1 MANTYSW
8 DCRTV
13 DAYPTHTDESGITES
28 QVVYNVHWR
37 VTGTDG
43 THSATSIGTQTLE
56 TSDLSGFTAFDEV
69 THDDMVAWT
78 QAALGVERVAEL
90 EASLDSQI
98 ADLVAPKSVT
108 LTIAEP
114 TPEIVEVPVEEAPAE

>member
-8 DCRTV
+8 NCRTV
-13 DAYPTHTDESGITES
+13 DAYPTHTDENDVTES

-56 TSDLSGFTAFDEV
+56 VSDLSGFTAFDKV
-69 THDDMVAWT
+69 THENMIAWT
-78 QAALGVERVAEL
+78 KAALTEEHVTEM

-98 ADLVAPKSVT
+98 AELKTPSSVT
-108 LTIAEP
+108 LTIAE
-114 TPEIVEVPVEEAPAE
+114 EEAE

>member
-13 DAYPTHTDESGITES
+13 DAYPTHTDENGVTES
-28 QVVYNVHWR
+28 QVVYNVHYR

-43 THSATSIGTQTLE
+43 TNSSTVIGTQTLE
-56 TSDLSGFTAFDEV
+56 TADLSGFTAFDEV
-69 THDDMVAWT
+69 THEDMIAWT
-78 QAALGVERVAEL
+78 KGAMGEERVSEI

-98 ADLVAPKSVT
+98 AELAAPSSVT

-114 TPEIVEVPVEEAPAE
+114 VVEEAPAEEPAE

>member
-37 VTGTDG
+37 LTGSDDTN
-43 THSATSIGTQTLE
+43 SATVIGTQILE
-56 TSDLSGFTAFDEV
+56 TADLSGFTAFEDV
-69 THDDMVAWT
+69 THESMVAWT
-78 QAALGVERVAEL
+78 KAAMGEERVAEL
-90 EASLDSQI
+90 EANLDSQL
-98 ADLVAPKSVT
+98 AELAAPSSVT
-108 LTIAEP
+108 LTIEEA
-114 TPEIVEVPVEEAPAE
+114 VEEAPADIPAE

>member
-13 DAYPTHTDESGITES
+13 DAYPTHTDENGVTES

-56 TSDLSGFTAFDEV
+56 TADLSGFTAFDAV
-69 THDDMVAWT
+69 THEDMIAWT
-78 QAALGVERVAEL
+78 QAALGAERVTEL
-90 EASLDSQI
+90 EVSLDSQI
-98 ADLVAPKSVT
+98 AELAAPSSVT
-108 LTIAEP
+108 LTIAEA
-114 TPEIVEVPVEEAPAE
+114 VEPVEAPAEEEAAE

>member
-8 DCRTV
+8 NCRTV
-13 DAYPTHTDESGITES
+13 DAYPTHTDENDVTES

-56 TSDLSGFTAFDEV
+56 TADLSGFTAFDSV
-69 THDDMVAWT
+69 THENMIAWT
-78 QAALGVERVAEL
+78 QAALGAERVTEL
-90 EASLDSQI
+90 EASLDSQL
-98 ADLVAPKSVT
+98 AELAAPSSVT

-114 TPEIVEVPVEEAPAE
+114 VVEEEAPAE

>member
-13 DAYPTHTDESGITES
+13 DAYPTHTDEAGNTES

-37 VTGTDG
+37 VTGLDETE

-56 TSDLSGFTAFDEV
+56 TADLSGFTAFDSV
-69 THDDMVAWT
+69 THENMVTWT
-78 QAALGVERVAEL
+78 KAALSAERVTEL
-90 EASLDSQI
+90 EASLDSQL
-98 ADLVAPKSVT
+98 AELAAPSSVT
-108 LTIAEP
+108 LTIAD
-114 TPEIVEVPVEEAPAE
+114 EVT

>member
-1 MANTYSW
+1 MPNTYTW

-13 DAYPTHTDESGITES
+13 DTYPSHTDEQDPANTES
-28 QVVYNVHWR
+28 DVVYNVHWR

-56 TSDLSGFTAFDEV
+56 TADLSGFTAFDSV
-69 THDDMVAWT
+69 THEDMITWT
-78 QAALGVERVAEL
+78 KAALGAERVTEL

-98 ADLVAPKSVT
+98 AELAAPTSVT
-108 LTIAEP
+108 RVIEDAAE
-114 TPEIVEVPVEEAPAE
+114 EEEAAE

>member
-8 DCRTV
+8 KCRTV
-13 DAYPTHTDESGITES
+13 DAYPTHTDENDVTES

-43 THSATSIGTQTLE
+43 THSATSIGTQSLE
-56 TSDLSGFTAFDEV
+56 VSDLSSFTAFDAV
-69 THDDMVAWT
+69 THENMIAWT
-78 QAALGVERVAEL
+78 QAALGAERVTEL
-90 EASLDSQI
+90 EASLDSQL
-98 ADLVAPKSVT
+98 AELAAPSSVT

-114 TPEIVEVPVEEAPAE
+114 TPEVVEETPAE

>member
-13 DAYPTHTDESGITES
+13 DAYPTHTDENGVTES
-28 QVVYNVHWR
+28 QVVYNVHYR

-43 THSATSIGTQTLE
+43 TYSSTVIGTQTLE
-56 TSDLSGFTAFDEV
+56 TADLSGFTAFDAV
-69 THDDMVAWT
+69 THEDMIAWT
-78 QAALGVERVAEL
+78 KGAMGEERVSEI

-98 ADLVAPKSVT
+98 ADLAAPSSVT

-114 TPEIVEVPVEEAPAE
+114 TPEVEETPAE

>member
-1 MANTYSW
+1 MANTYTW

-13 DAYPTHTDESGITES
+13 DAYPTHTDESGTTES
-28 QVVYNVHWR
+28 QVVYNVHYR

-56 TSDLSGFTAFDEV
+56 TADLSGFTAFDSV
-69 THDDMVAWT
+69 THENMIAWT
-78 QAALGVERVAEL
+78 QAALGAERVTEL

-98 ADLVAPKSVT
+98 TELAAPSSVT

-114 TPEIVEVPVEEAPAE
+114 VVEEEAPAE

>member
-13 DAYPTHTDESGITES
+13 DAYPTHTDENGVTES

-43 THSATSIGTQTLE
+43 THSATSIGTQALE
-56 TSDLSGFTAFDEV
+56 TADLSGFTAFDAV
-69 THDDMVAWT
+69 THENMIAWT
-78 QAALGVERVAEL
+78 QAALGAERVTEL
-90 EASLDSQI
+90 EASLDTQI
-98 ADLVAPKSVT
+98 AELAAPSSVT

-114 TPEIVEVPVEEAPAE
+114 TPEVVEEAPAE

>member
-8 DCRTV
+8 NCRTV
-13 DAYPTHTDESGITES
+13 DAYPTHTDENDVTES

-43 THSATSIGTQTLE
+43 THCATSIGTQSLE
-56 TSDLSGFTAFDEV
+56 VSDLSSFTAFDAV
-69 THDDMVAWT
+69 THENMVAWT
-78 QAALGVERVAEL
+78 QAALGAERVTEL
-90 EASLDSQI
+90 EASLDSQL
-98 ADLVAPKSVT
+98 AELAAPSSVT

-114 TPEIVEVPVEEAPAE
+114 VVEEEAPAE

>member
-13 DAYPTHTDESGITES
+13 DAYPTHTDENDVTES

-43 THSATSIGTQTLE
+43 THIATSIGTQSLE
-56 TSDLSGFTAFDEV
+56 VSDLSGFTAFDSV
-69 THDDMVAWT
+69 THENMIAWT
-78 QAALGVERVAEL
+78 QAALGADRVTEL
-90 EASLDSQI
+90 EASLASQI
-98 ADLVAPKSVT
+98 TELATPSSVT

-114 TPEIVEVPVEEAPAE
+114 VVEEAPAE